1 MQKAMC
7 HMTNED
13 IYLQK
18 STSLQHHW
26 VRNPCTRCG
35 RRGSD
40 NRTVPGAHWCFQAN
54 IQFLENILQSLK
66 ESMMTVQHHHTPR
79 FVGWALPPF
88 SAFVGSPAD
97 AAQWEKLVT
106 SSSSAK
112 QHLPP
117 EQLGRV
123 DIPNTTDL
131 PGPRHTASCRSRC
144 KGSKSEPARS
154 CSMLYKPY
162 QISRAGTSSS
172 QPKDKPGKHVSPS
185 RINFFKA
192 WLTTPFNPTSNPVC
206 PQGGFFNLVSNQSIM
221 TFFWWFGTI
230 PGFSLDPQSLV

>member
-1 MQKAMC
+1 
-7 HMTNED
+7 MTNED

-66 ESMMTVQHHHTPR
+66 ESMMTVQHHHIPR
-79 FVGWALPPF
+79 FVGWASPPF
-88 SAFVGSPAD
+88 SAFVGSPTD
-97 AAQWEKLVT
+97 AAQWKKLVT

-117 EQLGRV
+117 EQLSRV

-131 PGPRHTASCRSRC
+131 PGPQHSQLQ
-144 KGSKSEPARS
+144 EP
-154 CSMLYKPY
+154 LQGK
-162 QISRAGTSSS
+162 QIRTCQELLSVVQALPD
-172 QPKDKPGKHVSPS
+172 Q
-185 RINFFKA
+185 
-192 WLTTPFNPTSNPVC
+192 
-206 PQGGFFNLVSNQSIM
+206 QSWHFIL
-221 TFFWWFGTI
+221 
-230 PGFSLDPQSLV
+230 SA